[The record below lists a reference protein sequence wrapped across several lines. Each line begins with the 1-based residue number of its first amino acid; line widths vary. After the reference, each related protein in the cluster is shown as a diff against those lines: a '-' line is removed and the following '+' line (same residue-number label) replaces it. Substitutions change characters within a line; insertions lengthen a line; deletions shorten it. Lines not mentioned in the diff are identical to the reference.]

1 MFEITA
7 PVLIA
12 LLILIGIALFFGAMA
27 VRRIQ
32 LRRTLGTFDASIRTP
47 QGQWMM
53 VIGRYGGGH
62 VDLLRFFSVS
72 PVPRF
77 QLERRGLDIRG
88 TRRATD
94 DEASRIPPGFVVVML
109 TRNGDELL
117 LAMDYRDYTGFSAW
131 LEAGPIAGSWQI

>member
-1 MFEITA
+1 MIEITA
-7 PVLIA
+7 PVLLA
-12 LLILIGIALFFGAMA
+12 LLVLTCIVLFFGAMA

-32 LRRTLGTFDASIRTP
+32 LRRTLGTFDASILTP
-47 QGQWMM
+47 KGRWMM
-53 VIGRYGGGH
+53 VIARYGGGH

-77 QLERRGLDIRG
+77 VLQRRGLDLNG
-88 TRRATD
+88 WRRPTVN
-94 DEASRIPPGFVVVML
+94 EAMLIPPGFIIVQL
-109 TRNGDELL
+109 IQDGEDRE

>member
-12 LLILIGIALFFGAMA
+12 LLILIGIAMFFGAMA

-32 LRRTLGTFDASIRTP
+32 LRRTLGTFDASILAP
-47 QGQWMM
+47 NGKWIMA
-53 VIGRYGGGH
+53 IGRYGGAH
-62 VDLLRFFSVS
+62 LDLLRFFSVS
-72 PVPRF
+72 PIPSFVI
-77 QLERRGLDIRG
+77 ERRGLDITG
-88 TRRATD
+88 RREPTD
-94 DEASRIPPGFVVVML
+94 EEASRIPPGFIIVML
-109 TRNGDELL
+109 DRNGEELL

>member
-12 LLILIGIALFFGAMA
+12 LLILIGIAMFFGAMA

-32 LRRTLGTFDASIRTP
+32 LRRTLGTFDASILAP
-47 QGQWMM
+47 NGKWIMA
-53 VIGRYGGGH
+53 IGRYGGARL
-62 VDLLRFFSVS
+62 DLLRFFSVS
-72 PVPRF
+72 PIPSFVI
-77 QLERRGLDIRG
+77 ERRGLDITG
-88 TRRATD
+88 RREPTD
-94 DEASRIPPGFVVVML
+94 EEASRIPPGFIIVML
-109 TRNGDELL
+109 DRNGEELL